1 MMIFFKSVVCPSLPS
16 FEDFNFF
23 DLSLI
28 SFSAHICTE
37 TISTK
42 IYGRCAPLFSQG
54 SWGKCCRERGFNI
67 NKHLQVEN
75 FHEVSISQRLV
86 YDYFQSFNAKLH
98 EYIIPKEL
106 LHSCKQ
112 VHSMYEEA
120 RKKAKKIKSNKENVR
135 KRKLK

>member
-1 MMIFFKSVVCPSLPS
+1 MEGVHLYFHKAHGQ
-16 FEDFNFF
+16 
-23 DLSLI
+23 
-28 SFSAHICTE
+28 SA
-37 TISTK
+37 
-42 IYGRCAPLFSQG
+42 A
-54 SWGKCCRERGFNI
+54 ERGFNI

-98 EYIIPKEL
+98 EYTIPKEL
-106 LHSCKQ
+106 LHSCTE

-120 RKKAKKIKSNKENVR
+120 RKKATKIKSNKENVR

>member
-1 MMIFFKSVVCPSLPS
+1 MEGVHLYFQKAHGQ
-16 FEDFNFF
+16 
-23 DLSLI
+23 
-28 SFSAHICTE
+28 SA
-37 TISTK
+37 
-42 IYGRCAPLFSQG
+42 A
-54 SWGKCCRERGFNI
+54 ERGFNI
-67 NKHLQVEN
+67 NKHLWVEN

-98 EYIIPKEL
+98 EYTI

-112 VHSMYEEA
+112 VLSMYEEA